1 MEEFIS
7 RMGRSLFTII
17 MYNGHSVTDL
27 PTEGIKNS
35 ITYKFV
41 FRCRNNKE
49 EAERLL
55 EYIGLEITPENM
67 AIIQNLRSGQSLF
80 KDMYNRVGVLQF
92 DAVFQDIIDVFS
104 TTPKEEEDLEKIA
117 IDTGD
122 RDIEI
127 SEEEV
132 MVLSGDDYEGRAE
145 ESYTEES
152 VYDVDSEIALD
163 IAFSEDDI
171 FQKEQL

>member
-1 MEEFIS
+1 
-7 RMGRSLFTII
+7 
-17 MYNGHSVTDL
+17 
-27 PTEGIKNS
+27 
-35 ITYKFV
+35 
-41 FRCRNNKE
+41 
-49 EAERLL
+49 
-55 EYIGLEITPENM
+55 M